1 MPDKRFV
8 RNKEEKIRLIY
19 SAFADLVKKE
29 GYDKLST
36 RHIAEAANISVGT
49 VYHYFPEGKHAIA
62 SGYLREV
69 TQQIFVPD
77 VYASIGEQNLTELF
91 EYHIQQHLKA
101 HRENVEIHRAIEQA
115 ILADNM
121 VFERHKEEFV
131 VNNRNVVK
139 QLKERGLYQE
149 VPEKLLVR
157 SFMLL
162 TNLIEAIIHRHLFVM
177 PFFETDEELVEF
189 LVNLCLF
196 ITEGWE

>member
-19 SAFADLVKKE
+19 STFAELVNKK

-49 VYHYFPEGKHAIA
+49 IYHYFPEGKHAIA

-69 TQQIFVPD
+69 TQQIFIPD
-77 VYASIGEQNLTELF
+77 VYVSIGEQNLTELF
-91 EYHIQQHLKA
+91 KYHIQQHLKA
-101 HRENVEIHRAIEQA
+101 HRENIEIHRAIEQA
-115 ILADNM
+115 ILADNT
-121 VFERHKEEFV
+121 VFENHKEKFLE
-131 VNNRNVVK
+131 NNRNVVK
-139 QLKERGLYQE
+139 QLKERGLYKE
-149 VPEKLLVR
+149 VPEKELVR

-162 TNLIEAIIHRHLFVM
+162 TNLIEAIVHRHLFMM
-177 PFFETDEELVEF
+177 PFYETDEELIEF

-196 ITEGWE
+196 TTER